1 MAFAAQALFQHMS
14 PHHHLASA
22 TKKLYSKVVNY
33 VMDGGGPVW
42 AQSAHSCDLAKIA
55 KDCLLTGQEQA
66 CTRITW
72 LFGCSFV
79 RLSPRRKWPNTQE
92 NGG

>member
-42 AQSAHSCDLAKIA
+42 AQSAHSCDLDKIVDN
-55 KDCLLTGQEQA
+55 KH
-66 CTRITW
+66 
-72 LFGCSFV
+72 
-79 RLSPRRKWPNTQE
+79 PRRAKYQTSTSTSTSISTSTST
-92 NGG
+92 